1 MHCDSSR
8 GLFTSE
14 TTDLVESHPVRHPD
28 LELGQLIGQH
38 GLGTQCEDACGRD
51 ALALE
56 GEAWVQEHGVI
67 ASLWGG
73 ERK

>member
-8 GLFTSE
+8 GMFTSE